1 MSIHLFNTWG
11 RKLALWGGLALGLA
25 QVGCAH
31 PVVMEPQVVVSSRMG
46 YPQVYGQV
54 HVPGPV
60 VVMPSPSPIYLPP
73 PPRVVYAPPM
83 YPAPMYRPAPAWG
96 YGGYR
101 EERDGH
107 HRHGHGYGH
116 GRGDEREGW
125 RR

>member
-46 YPQVYGQV
+46 YPPVYGRV
-54 HVPGPV
+54 HEPGPV
-60 VVMPSPSPIYLPP
+60 AVMPQPRPIYMPP
-73 PPRVVYAPPM
+73 PPRVVYAPPV
-83 YPAPMYRPAPAWG
+83 YAPPVYRPGPGWA
-96 YGGYR
+96 YGGNR
-101 EERDGH
+101 DERDWR
-107 HRHGHGYGH
+107 HRHEHGH
-116 GRGDEREGW
+116 GRGDGRDGW

>member
-31 PVVMEPQVVVSSRMG
+31 PVVMEPQVVVSSRIG
-46 YPQVYGQV
+46 YPPVYGQV

-60 VVMPSPSPIYLPP
+60 VVMPQPRPIYMPP
-73 PPRVVYAPPM
+73 PPRVVYAPPV
-83 YPAPMYRPAPAWG
+83 YRPPPGWA
-96 YGGYR
+96 YGR
-101 EERDGH
+101 RHDERDKH
-107 HRHGHGYGH
+107 HRHEHGH
-116 GRGDEREGW
+116 GRGDGREGW